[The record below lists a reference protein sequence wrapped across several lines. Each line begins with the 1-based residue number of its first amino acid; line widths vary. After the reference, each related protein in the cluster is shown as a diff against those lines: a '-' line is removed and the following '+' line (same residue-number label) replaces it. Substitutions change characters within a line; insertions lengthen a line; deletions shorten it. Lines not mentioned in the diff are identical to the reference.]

1 MVLTGWA
8 DRFRDESRSIADQYD
23 GGRDLYPPIDEDLV
37 NDDDDSIASG
47 SPENTTTESQSS
59 LSSTKQCSDV
69 IEPSPART
77 STGSVPQYNFRS
89 MYFTYCALDGKYPGA
104 PGSTTYPS
112 FEATTNSSYDV
123 CGSSQQ
129 LTPADTQSAEDLYI
143 AAYNVDVASYSGF
156 ESCAHSADLASRF
169 YPSPALSRI
178 TSSRKSL
185 GLDDRHEGLT
195 DFEQAQHLKACID
208 RIAPWLGAFDRDN
221 HFERTV
227 AHRAVRCPTLLSA
240 LLAYEAA
247 PSAELKARCHY
258 YAATHR
264 IKDIWERYKMIG
276 FIDDYSLTD
285 TTAALVILHA
295 YRVTTGACH
304 RGTSHISEAMEML
317 QLGQRDA
324 SSPGL
329 GGACFWLFVVTD
341 VMACLRMNRP
351 VTLKPDAWGVD
362 MAMDTNLTNS
372 LGGGDEIWVHR
383 IFYVMAKACDFRAK
397 TPRADINDPLQR
409 LGERQPDWRQLETLC
424 LEWDRAIP
432 GTMRPF
438 AYINKKSPDLKSCFP
453 LIQFV
458 FPPPPLNNPRP
469 AVDDVTNAFRVFV
482 VSLPPQVPSVASST
496 T

>member
-1 MVLTGWA
+1 VALTGWS
-8 DRFRDESRSIADQYD
+8 DRFRDESRSIADQYQ

-37 NDDDDSIASG
+37 NDDDDSVASG
-47 SPENTTTESQSS
+47 SHADATTESRPS
-59 LSSTKQCSDV
+59 LSSTNQVSDV
-69 IEPSPART
+69 IEPSPACI
-77 STGSVPQYNFRS
+77 SSSSVPQYNFRS
-89 MYFTYCALDGKYPGA
+89 MYLTSCALDGKYPGA

-112 FEATTNSSYDV
+112 VEATTNSSYDV
-123 CGSSQQ
+123 CGQSQQ
-129 LTPADTQSAEDLYI
+129 LTPADTQSTEDLYMAACHADI
-143 AAYNVDVASYSGF
+143 ASLSGF
-156 ESCAHSADLASRF
+156 ESYAHSADLASQF

-178 TSSRKSL
+178 TSSSKSL

-221 HFERTV
+221 HFERII

-247 PSAELKARCHY
+247 PSDERKARCQY

-264 IKDIWERYKMIG
+264 IKDTWKGYKMIG
-276 FIDDYSLTD
+276 FIEDDYKLTD
-285 TTAALVILHA
+285 TTAALIILYA

-304 RGTSHISEAMEML
+304 RGTSHIAEAVEML

-362 MAMDTNLTNS
+362 MTMDTNLTNG

-383 IFYVMAKACDFRAK
+383 IFYIMAKACDFRAK
-397 TPRADINDPLQR
+397 APRTDINDPLQR

-432 GTMRPF
+432 GMMRPF
-438 AYINKKSPDLKSCFP
+438 AYVNKKSPDLKSCFP

-458 FPPPPLNNPRP
+458 F
-469 AVDDVTNAFRVFV
+469 A
-482 VSLPPQVPSVASST
+482 SLILLFLLLPT
-496 T
+496 M